1 MNFGSNSSNSLNINE
16 AIALLKAD
24 YVLVS
29 FKDNLRY
36 IFLYENHKV
45 SVKSKNFNISLPLTD
60 FIENF
65 KGFKFTLI
73 EKTDQKI
80 NLEKDLDYYK
90 NIQKKQ

>member
-1 MNFGSNSSNSLNINE
+1 MNFSSSSSNSLNINE

-29 FKDNLRY
+29 FKDNQRY

-60 FIENF
+60 FIESF
-65 KGFKFTLI
+65 KDFKFTLI
-73 EKTDQKI
+73 EKTDQEI

>member
-1 MNFGSNSSNSLNINE
+1 MNFSSGSSNSLNINE
-16 AIALLKAD
+16 AIALLKSE

-36 IFLYENHKV
+36 VFLYENHKV
-45 SVKSKNFNISLPLTD
+45 SVKSKNFNISLPLAD

-65 KGFKFTLI
+65 KDFKFTLI
-73 EKTDQKI
+73 EKSDQEI

>member
-16 AIALLKAD
+16 AIALLKSE

-36 IFLYENHKV
+36 VFLYENHKV

-60 FIENF
+60 FMENF
-65 KGFKFTLI
+65 KDFKFTLI
-73 EKTDQKI
+73 EKTDQEI

>member
-1 MNFGSNSSNSLNINE
+1 MNFSSDSSNSLNINE

-45 SVKSKNFNISLPLTD
+45 SVKSKNFNISLSLTD
-60 FIENF
+60 FIESF
-65 KGFKFTLI
+65 KDFKFILI
-73 EKTDQKI
+73 EKVDQEI
-80 NLEKDLDYYK
+80 NLEKGLDYYK

>member
-1 MNFGSNSSNSLNINE
+1 MNFSSNSSNILNINE
-16 AIALLKAD
+16 AIALLKSE

-36 IFLYENHKV
+36 VFLYENHKV

-60 FIENF
+60 FMESF
-65 KGFKFTLI
+65 KDFKFTLV
-73 EKTDQKI
+73 EKSDQEI

>member
-1 MNFGSNSSNSLNINE
+1 MNFSSNSSNSLNINE

-24 YVLVS
+24 YVLIS

-45 SVKSKNFNISLPLTD
+45 SVKSKNFNISLSLTD
-60 FIENF
+60 FIESF
-65 KGFKFTLI
+65 KDFKFTLI
-73 EKTDQKI
+73 EKVDQEI

>member
-1 MNFGSNSSNSLNINE
+1 MNFSSNSSNSLNINE

-29 FKDNLRY
+29 FIDNLRY

-45 SVKSKNFNISLPLTD
+45 SVKSKNFNISLSLTD
-60 FIENF
+60 FIESF
-65 KGFKFTLI
+65 KDFKFTLI
-73 EKTDQKI
+73 EKVDQEI

>member
-1 MNFGSNSSNSLNINE
+1 MNFSSNSSNSLNINE

-36 IFLYENHKV
+36 AFLYENHKV
-45 SVKSKNFNISLPLTD
+45 SVKSKNFNISLSLTD

-65 KGFKFTLI
+65 KDFKFTLI
-73 EKTDQKI
+73 EKTDQEI

>member
-16 AIALLKAD
+16 AIALLKSE

-36 IFLYENHKV
+36 VFLYENHKV
-45 SVKSKNFNISLPLTD
+45 SVKTKNFNISLPLTD
-60 FIENF
+60 FAESF
-65 KGFKFTLI
+65 KDFKFTLI
-73 EKTDQKI
+73 EKSNQEI

>member
-1 MNFGSNSSNSLNINE
+1 MNFSSNSPNSLNINE
-16 AIALLKAD
+16 AIALLKSD

-36 IFLYENHKV
+36 VFLYENHKV
-45 SVKSKNFNISLPLTD
+45 SVKTKNFNISLPLTD
-60 FIENF
+60 FMENF
-65 KGFKFTLI
+65 KDFKFTLI
-73 EKTDQKI
+73 EKSDQEI

>member
-16 AIALLKAD
+16 AIALLKTD

-45 SVKSKNFNISLPLTD
+45 SVKSKNFNISLSLTD
-60 FIENF
+60 FIESF
-65 KGFKFTLI
+65 KDFKFTLI
-73 EKTDQKI
+73 EKVGQEI